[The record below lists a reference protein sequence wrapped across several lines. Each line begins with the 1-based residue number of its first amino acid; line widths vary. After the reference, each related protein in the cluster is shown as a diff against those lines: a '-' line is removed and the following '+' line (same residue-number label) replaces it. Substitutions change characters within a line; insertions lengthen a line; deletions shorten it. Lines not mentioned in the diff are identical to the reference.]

1 MRRNVIVWVFLII
14 SALILYLFSNG
25 SVTMALL
32 AALIAALPVS
42 YALLRLTAGKLDV
55 SLREGSVSADERRT
69 FILRLVNKG
78 ILPIASVEAEAVCV
92 NLRTGE
98 TESFIIYRSLGPR
111 KTKEIVLEVV
121 PGHAGR
127 YDLTVGTAVIS
138 DPLGLWS
145 RKVSFDGH
153 MGLTVMPSLFDMNM
167 IRAGISAMPES
178 DMESVRTRGAVSGDM
193 IEIREYVPGDPVRNI
208 HWKLSEKTGKAL
220 VRVLG
225 NPVSDQYLI
234 ILDNPADISH
244 DPAALDAVVSVYAS
258 LIHTLRSNE
267 ITCYAGWTDPYT
279 RKAVIRRIA
288 DDSEAAAA
296 ADEYLS
302 VPAVMPSAFERIDRD
317 VAADRYAHVIIVSSR
332 IPANIDV
339 IANGCGVTIL
349 KYGERGSFTEGS
361 MTVVGFEAATYIS
374 DTAGIEI

>member
-1 MRRNVIVWVFLII
+1 MRKNVIVWIFLII

-25 SVTMALL
+25 SVTLALL
-32 AALIAALPVS
+32 AALIAALPAS

-55 SLREGSVSADERRT
+55 SLREAGVTDERRS
-69 FILRLVNKG
+69 FILTFRNNGL
-78 ILPIASVEAEAVCV
+78 LPVASVEAEAVCV

-98 TESFIIYRSLGPR
+98 TESFIINRSLGPR
-111 KTKEIVLEVV
+111 RTKEVPLEVV

-127 YDLTVGTAVIS
+127 YDLTVGTAVIR

-153 MGLTVMPSLFDMNM
+153 MGVTVMPQLFDMNM
-167 IRAGISAMPES
+167 IQAGITAMPES
-178 DMESVRTRGAVSGDM
+178 DTESVKTRGAVSGDM

-220 VRVLG
+220 VKILG

-234 ILDNPADISH
+234 ILDNPTDIAH
-244 DPAALDAVVSVYAS
+244 DPAALDAVASVYAS
-258 LIHTLRSNE
+258 LIQTLRLND
-267 ITCYAGWTDPYT
+267 IMCYAGWTDPYT
-279 RKAVIRRIA
+279 RRAVIRRIA
-288 DDSEAAAA
+288 DDIEASAA

-302 VPAVMPSAFERIDRD
+302 VPATMPSAFASIDRGIAD
-317 VAADRYAHVIIVSSR
+317 DRYAHVIIVSSR
-332 IPANIDV
+332 IPANMDV
-339 IANGCGVTIL
+339 LTNGCSVTIL